1 MLEFFCAVGPLARL
15 LSACAAVAAGPAV
28 AGYVEGEYVLLAP
41 PDVAQVLEIP
51 VRRGDRSAK
60 GAAVARLE
68 TTDLELA
75 AADAR
80 ERARQAE
87 AELANLHRGKRPEEI
102 AALEAA
108 LNSAEAQARD
118 GERSY
123 IRRLELVARGAASQ
137 AELDQA
143 QTGRDVAA
151 AKVRELQANLTVARL
166 PARIDEIA
174 AAEHRAASAAA
185 AAAQAAWRL
194 SKRTLLAPADGRV
207 ADVLRRAGETAGP
220 AAPVISFLPDGAAKL
235 KLYLPEALI
244 SRAAVGAS
252 LAVTCDGCPAG
263 LTARISYVA
272 PEPEFTPP
280 VIYSLDNR
288 QKLVWLV
295 EARPEGAAAK
305 KALQPGQIVDA
316 RFLGPAP

>member
-1 MLEFFCAVGPLARL
+1 MFEFLCAISPLARL
-15 LSACAAVAAGPAV
+15 LSACAAVAVGPAIT
-28 AGYVEGEYVLLAP
+28 GYVEGEYVLLAP
-41 PDVAQVLEIP
+41 PDTAQVQEIP
-51 VRRGDRSAK
+51 VRRGDRLTK
-60 GAAVARLE
+60 GATAARLE
-68 TTDLELA
+68 TTDLALA

-80 ERARQAE
+80 ERAAQAE
-87 AELANLHRGKRPEEI
+87 AELANLRRGKRPEEI

-123 IRRLELVARGAASQ
+123 ARRLDLAARGAASQ

-166 PARIDEIA
+166 PARSDEIA
-174 AAEHRAASAAA
+174 AAEHRAAAAGA

-194 SKRTLLAPADGRV
+194 SKRTLTAPADGRV
-207 ADVLRRAGETAGP
+207 ADVLRRAGEIAGP
-220 AAPVISFLPDGAAKL
+220 AAPAISFLPDGATKL
-235 KLYLPEALI
+235 KLYIPEASV
-244 SRAAVGAS
+244 SRAAVGAL
-252 LAVTCDGCPAG
+252 LAVACDGCPPG

-280 VIYSLDNR
+280 VIYSLDSR

-295 EARPEGAAAK
+295 EARPEGPAAE

-316 RFLGPAP
+316 RLLGPAP